1 VACQCY
7 FYPFVHKPK
16 EVDTQSVKEVSMDTN
31 GLVMGIKWLG
41 TWMEGDGFA
50 TKPGGIMEVA
60 MWLCAL
66 LLVGL

>member
-1 VACQCY
+1 
-7 FYPFVHKPK
+7 
-16 EVDTQSVKEVSMDTN
+16 MDTN

-41 TWMEGDGFA
+41 TWMEGDSFA